1 MVLSHPDGRSLLPDM
16 ALKKCTECKK
26 EMADGARTCPH
37 CGKTYTT
44 FGGIF
49 IAVIIAL
56 VIGGCVF
63 SQR

>member
-1 MVLSHPDGRSLLPDM
+1 MKTCPN
-16 ALKKCTECKK
+16 CKTQLD
-26 EMADGARTCPH
+26 DGARTCPK
-37 CGKTYTT
+37 CGKTFTT
-44 FGGIF
+44 AGGIF

>member
-1 MVLSHPDGRSLLPDM
+1 MVLSQPGAGSWLRVM

-56 VIGGCVF
+56 IIGGCVF